1 MKLKI
6 FGGLL
11 VAALA
16 ITSIAQAQD
25 RTPVINH
32 RQHRQERRINQ
43 GVRSGE
49 LTRNETRHLRGDE
62 RRIGEQRRMA
72 MSEGRMNHA
81 ERAHLRHE
89 ENRTSRAIY
98 RDKHNDRV
106 R

>member
-6 FGGLL
+6 FGGIL

-16 ITSIAQAQD
+16 ITSMAQAQS
-25 RTPVINH
+25 RTPVTSN

-62 RRIGEQRRMA
+62 GRISRERRMA
-72 MSEGRMNHA
+72 MAEGRMNRA
-81 ERAHLRHE
+81 ERRHLRHE
-89 ENRTSRAIY
+89 ENRTSRDIY
-98 RDKHNDRV
+98 RDKHNDHV
-106 R
+106 S